1 MPRSDVE
8 IWQEIL
14 SGDAKAWKEL
24 IKRYQALVNTV
35 AVRSGLSMAD
45 AADCFQTTWVRL
57 YENRYRIQDSS
68 RLSAWLVTTAKREA
82 MRLRRIDDRSDP
94 DEQLI
99 DNLPSDSAPDAEL
112 ELLQQQSLLENGLA
126 EIDERCRKLLQ
137 ALFFSEDEL
146 SYEDVSKQVGI
157 SFNSLGP
164 IRQRCLAKLKS
175 SLENLGFVDVRNSSS
190 LSLSG
195 TKTQKGKKRTD
206 SI

>member
-1 MPRSDVE
+1 MQRSDAE

-35 AVRSGLSMAD
+35 ALRSGLSMAD

-57 YENRYRIQDSS
+57 YENRYRIKDSS

-82 MRLRRIDDRSDP
+82 MRLRRIDDRTDP

-99 DNLPSDSAPDAEL
+99 DNIASDSAPDADL

-164 IRQRCLAKLKS
+164 IRQRCLAKLRS
-175 SLENLGFVDVRNSSS
+175 SLENLGHYSVRNAPH

-195 TKTQKGKKRTD
+195 TKKGKERTRLL
-206 SI
+206 

>member
-1 MPRSDVE
+1 MPRSDAE

-57 YENRYRIQDSS
+57 YENRYRIQDAS

-82 MRLRRIDDRSDP
+82 IRLRRIDDRTDH
-94 DEQLI
+94 DDQLI
-99 DNLPSDSAPDAEL
+99 DNIPSGSAPDAEL
-112 ELLQQQSLLENGLA
+112 ELLQQQSVLENGLA
-126 EIDERCRKLLQ
+126 EIDDRCRKLLH
-137 ALFFSEDEL
+137 ALFFAEAEL
-146 SYEDVSKQVGI
+146 SYEEVSQQVGI

-164 IRQRCLAKLKS
+164 IRQRCLARLKS
-175 SLENLGFVDVRNSSS
+175 ALEDLGYSHVRNTPLS
-190 LSLSG
+190 SLSG
-195 TKTQKGKKRTD
+195 TRTEKGKKRKP
-206 SI
+206 